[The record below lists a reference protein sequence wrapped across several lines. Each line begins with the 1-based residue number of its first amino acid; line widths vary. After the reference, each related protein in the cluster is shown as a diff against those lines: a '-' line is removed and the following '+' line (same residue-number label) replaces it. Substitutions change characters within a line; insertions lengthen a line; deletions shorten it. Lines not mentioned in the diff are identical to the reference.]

1 MEELKVGEKVTIE
14 CVSTIL
20 SKPLICTKC
29 FFHQMLPHCSKYC
42 SAANR
47 RDKANVF
54 FKEVKE

>member
-1 MEELKVGEKVTIE
+1 MRELKVGEKVIIE

-20 SKPLICTKC
+20 SKQLICTKC
-29 FFHQMLPHCSKYC
+29 VFHQMLPHCSKYC

-54 FKEVKE
+54 FNEVKE

>member
-1 MEELKVGEKVTIE
+1 MEKLKIGERVTIE

-29 FFHQMLPHCSKYC
+29 VLHQMLPHCSKYC